1 MAKSKLQPLGNRVLV
16 SPDKAEEM
24 TKGGLYI
31 PSSASDKKPG
41 SGVVVKLGMGTTKS
55 GKEIKFT
62 VKEGDRVFFK
72 QYSPEEVEVDGE
84 TYLLVDQDDILAVI
98 N

>member
-1 MAKSKLQPLGNRVLV
+1 MAKSKLQPLGSRVLI

-31 PSSASDKKPG
+31 PSSANEKKPG
-41 SGVVVKLGMGTTKS
+41 SGVVVKLGTGRTKS
-55 GKEIKFT
+55 GKEIKFD

-72 QYSPEEVEVDGE
+72 QYAPEEVEVDGE
-84 TYLLVDQDDILAVI
+84 TFLLVNTEDILAVI

>member
-1 MAKSKLQPLGNRVLV
+1 MAKSKLQPLGSRVLI

-31 PSSASDKKPG
+31 PSSANEKKPG
-41 SGVVVKLGMGTTKS
+41 SGVVVKLGTGTTKS
-55 GKEIKFT
+55 GKEVKFD

-72 QYSPEEVEVDGE
+72 QYAPEEVEVDGE
-84 TYLLVDQDDILAVI
+84 TFLLVSTEDILAVI